1 MFQLQSLVL
10 WLLCI
15 VPTASA
21 YIFEFSVQLEGPR
34 LSACGKR
41 DFLMILHGIER
52 ALDDTCNEYLRE
64 AGYTGIV
71 DRLTMFIKEER
82 PTLADDRFIIGPYV
96 GEAKCESCPKDDKD
110 AFFFRRGLKDR
121 LSKTDITSFVNDQL
135 QDEVATIIQKRG
147 SLDCAATSAEW
158 KATFQ
163 WL

>member
-1 MFQLQSLVL
+1 
-10 WLLCI
+10 
-15 VPTASA
+15 
-21 YIFEFSVQLEGPR
+21 
-34 LSACGKR
+34 
-41 DFLMILHGIER
+41 MILHGIER

-121 LSKTDITSFVNDQL
+121 V
-135 QDEVATIIQKRG
+135 E
-147 SLDCAATSAEW
+147 
-158 KATFQ
+158 
-163 WL
+163 